1 MTSITNSTALARSNG
16 LEALSHRSTT
26 ASTKSKH
33 SDGTLAGNSKTPPAQ
48 AARALIETRSDL
60 ANVPFGSIVSLLA
73 RHEPVPATPG
83 VPEVPPAE
91 TPDTADSVL
100 GPDATSD
107 TTLTA

>member
-33 SDGTLAGNSKTPPAQ
+33 FDETLASKTPPAQ

-73 RHEPVPATPG
+73 RHEAVPAAPE
-83 VPEVPPAE
+83 VSEVPPAE
-91 TPDTADSVL
+91 TPDTTDSVA
-100 GPDATSD
+100 GPDVPSD

>member
-16 LEALSHRSTT
+16 LEAQSHRSDM

-33 SDGTLAGNSKTPPAQ
+33 FDETFASKTPPAQ

-73 RHEPVPATPG
+73 RHEAVPAA
-83 VPEVPPAE
+83 PEVSEVPTAE
-91 TPDTADSVL
+91 TPDTTDSVA
-100 GPDATSD
+100 GPDVPSD